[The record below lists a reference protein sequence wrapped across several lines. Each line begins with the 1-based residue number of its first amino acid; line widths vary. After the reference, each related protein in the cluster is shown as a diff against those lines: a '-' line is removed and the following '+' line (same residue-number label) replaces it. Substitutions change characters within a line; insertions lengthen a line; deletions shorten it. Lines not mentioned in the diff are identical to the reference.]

1 MFKVKIPKSSF
12 SKDTIKKIEEALLA
26 EKDKLEKELSKFSKK
41 KTGQPDDFDTTF
53 PDYGDKE
60 DENAAEVA
68 DYVVNLS
75 LEENLE
81 KSLRDT
87 TQALERLGKG
97 EYGTCK
103 YCHKPIEEKRLIAR
117 PTSSSCMSCKKT
129 ITQEV

>member
-1 MFKVKIPKSSF
+1 MAKTKSQF
-12 SKDTIKKIEEALLA
+12 SPDLLKKIEVVLLA
-26 EKDKLEKELSKFSKK
+26 EKDKLERELAKFSKK
-41 KTGQPDDFDTTF
+41 KSGQEGDYDAAF

-81 KSLRDT
+81 KSLRDAN
-87 TQALERLGKG
+87 QALDRLDKG
-97 EYGTCK
+97 EYGICK
-103 YCHKPIEEKRLIAR
+103 YCHKPIEEKRLLAR

>member
-1 MFKVKIPKSSF
+1 MSKTKSQFSSDFLKKVK
-12 SKDTIKKIEEALLA
+12 TLLLEEKA
-26 EKDKLEKELSKFSKK
+26 KLEKELAKFAKK
-41 KTGQPDDFDTTF
+41 KSGAGGDYDTTF

-68 DYVVNLS
+68 DYAVNLS

-87 TQALERLGKG
+87 NQSLARMEKG
-97 EYGTCK
+97 EYGICK
-103 YCHKPIEEKRLIAR
+103 YCHKPIEEKRLLAR
-117 PTSSSCMSCKKT
+117 LTSSSCMSCKKT

>member
-1 MFKVKIPKSSF
+1 MSKTKAPFSTDFLKKV
-12 SKDTIKKIEEALLA
+12 EVLLLT
-26 EKDKLEKELSKFSKK
+26 EKAKLEKELAKFSKK
-41 KTGQPDDFDTTF
+41 KSGQGDDYDTTF

-60 DENAAEVA
+60 DENSAEVA

-87 TQALERLGKG
+87 NQSLDRLAKG
-97 EYGTCK
+97 EYGICK
-103 YCHKPIEEKRLIAR
+103 YCHKPIEEKRLLAR
-117 PTSSSCMSCKKT
+117 LTSSSCMSCKKT

>member
-1 MFKVKIPKSSF
+1 MPKTKSPYSADF
-12 SKDTIKKIEEALLA
+12 LKKAEVLLLA
-26 EKDKLEKELSKFSKK
+26 EKAKLERELAKFSKK
-41 KTGQPDDFDTTF
+41 KSGADGDFDTTF

-75 LEENLE
+75 MEENLE

-87 TQALERLGKG
+87 NQSLARLEKG
-97 EYGTCK
+97 EYGICK
-103 YCHKPIEEKRLIAR
+103 YCHKPIEEKRLLAR
-117 PTSSSCMSCKKT
+117 LTSSSCMTCKKT

>member
-1 MFKVKIPKSSF
+1 MSKTKSQFSPDLLQKIKVLLL
-12 SKDTIKKIEEALLA
+12 EEKAR
-26 EKDKLEKELSKFSKK
+26 LEKELAKFSKK
-41 KTGQPDDFDTTF
+41 KSGQEGDYDTTF

-68 DYVVNLS
+68 DYVVNIS

-81 KSLRDT
+81 KSLRDAN
-87 TQALERLGKG
+87 QSLERLENG
-97 EYGTCK
+97 EYGICK
-103 YCHKPIEEKRLIAR
+103 YCHKPIEEKRLLAR

>member
-1 MFKVKIPKSSF
+1 MSKTKPQF
-12 SKDTIKKIEEALLA
+12 SPDFLKKAGVLLLQ
-26 EKDKLEKELSKFSKK
+26 EKAKLEKELAKFSKK
-41 KTGQPDDFDTTF
+41 KSGSDDDFDTTF

-87 TQALERLGKG
+87 NQSLVRLERG
-97 EYGTCK
+97 EYGICK
-103 YCHKPIEEKRLIAR
+103 YCHKSIEEKRLLAR
-117 PTSSSCMSCKKT
+117 LTSSSCMSCKKT

>member
-1 MFKVKIPKSSF
+1 MTKIKSQFSADFLKKVK
-12 SKDTIKKIEEALLA
+12 ALLLE
-26 EKDKLEKELSKFSKK
+26 EKAKLEKELAKFSKK
-41 KTGQPDDFDTTF
+41 KDGEDGEYDSAF

-81 KSLRDT
+81 KTLRDANL
-87 TQALERLGKG
+87 ALEKLEKG
-97 EYGTCK
+97 EYGICK
-103 YCHKPIEEKRLIAR
+103 YCKNPIEEKRLLAR

>member
-1 MFKVKIPKSSF
+1 MPKTKSQF
-12 SKDTIKKIEEALLA
+12 SADVLKKIEASLLA
-26 EKDKLEKELSKFSKK
+26 EKVKLEKELSKFSKK
-41 KTGQPDDFDTTF
+41 KSDQDDFDTAF

-81 KSLRDT
+81 KSLRDA
-87 TQALERLGKG
+87 TQALDRLKKG
-97 EYGTCK
+97 QYGICK
-103 YCHKPIEEKRLIAR
+103 YCQKPIEEKRLLAR

>member
-1 MFKVKIPKSSF
+1 MSKTKSPF
-12 SKDTIKKIEEALLA
+12 SADFLKKAEALLLE
-26 EKDKLEKELSKFSKK
+26 EKAKIERELVKFSKK
-41 KTGQPDDFDTTF
+41 KPGSEGDYDTTF

-68 DYVVNLS
+68 DYAVNLS

-87 TQALERLGKG
+87 NQSLKRMAEG
-97 EYGTCK
+97 EYGICK
-103 YCHKPIEEKRLIAR
+103 YCHKPIEEKRLMAR
-117 PTSSSCMSCKKT
+117 LTSSSCMSCKKT

>member
-1 MFKVKIPKSSF
+1 MVKTKLQF
-12 SKDTIKKIEEALLA
+12 STDFLKKIEVLLIE
-26 EKDKLEKELSKFSKK
+26 EKAKLEKELAKFSKNK
-41 KTGQPDDFDTTF
+41 GGQDNAF

-68 DYVVNLS
+68 DYVVNIS

-81 KSLRDT
+81 KTLRDAIS
-87 TQALERLGKG
+87 ALAKLKKG
-97 EYGTCK
+97 EYGICK
-103 YCHKPIEEKRLIAR
+103 YCHNAIEEKRLLAR

>member
-1 MFKVKIPKSSF
+1 MLLEEKA
-12 SKDTIKKIEEALLA
+12 KIERELA
-26 EKDKLEKELSKFSKK
+26 KFSKK
-41 KTGQPDDFDTTF
+41 KSNADDDFDTTF

-81 KSLRDT
+81 KALRDT
-87 TQALERLGKG
+87 NQSLKRLEEEK
-97 EYGTCK
+97 YGICK
-103 YCHKPIEEKRLIAR
+103 YCNKPIEEKRLLAR
-117 PTSSSCMSCKKT
+117 LTSSSCMSCKKT

>member
-1 MFKVKIPKSSF
+1 MFKTKLPF
-12 SKDTIKKIEEALLA
+12 SADFLKKVEVLLLEEKA
-26 EKDKLEKELSKFSKK
+26 KLEKELAKFSKK
-41 KTGQPDDFDTTF
+41 KPGQDSNYDTTF

-81 KSLRDT
+81 KALRDAN
-87 TQALERLGKG
+87 QSLERLEKG
-97 EYGTCK
+97 EYGICK
-103 YCHKPIEEKRLIAR
+103 YCHKPIEEKRLLAR
-117 PTSSSCMSCKKT
+117 LTSSSCMTCKKT

>member
-1 MFKVKIPKSSF
+1 MTKAKSQF
-12 SKDTIKKIEEALLA
+12 SSDFLKKIEELLSE
-26 EKDKLEKELSKFSKK
+26 EKDKLEKEVAKFSNKS
-41 KTGQPDDFDTTF
+41 DAAF

-75 LEENLE
+75 LEESLA
-81 KSLRDT
+81 KSLRDAI
-87 TQALERLGKG
+87 QSLDRLKKG
-97 EYGTCK
+97 VYGICK
-103 YCHKPIEEKRLIAR
+103 YCQNPIEEKRLLAR

>member
-1 MFKVKIPKSSF
+1 MSKTNPQFSPDLFQKI
-12 SKDTIKKIEEALLA
+12 KDLLLEEKA
-26 EKDKLEKELSKFSKK
+26 KLEKELLKFSKK
-41 KTGQPDDFDTTF
+41 KAGEEGDYNTAF

-81 KSLRDT
+81 KSLRDAN
-87 TQALERLGKG
+87 QSLERLEKG
-97 EYGTCK
+97 EYGICK
-103 YCHKPIEEKRLIAR
+103 YCHKPIEEKRLLAR

>member
-1 MFKVKIPKSSF
+1 MTKAKSQF
-12 SKDTIKKIEEALLA
+12 SPELLKQIEVNLLE
-26 EKDKLEKELSKFSKK
+26 EKAKLEKELAKFSKK
-41 KTGQPDDFDTTF
+41 KTDQEGDYDSTF

-81 KSLRDT
+81 KSLRDAIS
-87 TQALERLGKG
+87 ALDRLKKG
-97 EYGTCK
+97 VYGICK
-103 YCHKPIEEKRLIAR
+103 YCQNPIEEKRLLAR

>member
-1 MFKVKIPKSSF
+1 MAKTKLQFSPDLLKKV
-12 SKDTIKKIEEALLA
+12 EALLLA
-26 EKDKLEKELSKFSKK
+26 EKTKLEKELAKFSKK
-41 KTGQPDDFDTTF
+41 KSGQEGGYDTAF

-81 KSLRDT
+81 KSLRDAN
-87 TQALERLGKG
+87 QSLDRLKKG
-97 EYGTCK
+97 EYGICK
-103 YCHKPIEEKRLIAR
+103 YCHKPIEEKRLLAR

>member
-1 MFKVKIPKSSF
+1 MTKTKSPYSADF
-12 SKDTIKKIEEALLA
+12 LNKAKTLLLEEKA
-26 EKDKLEKELSKFSKK
+26 KLEKELAKFAKK
-41 KTGQPDDFDTTF
+41 KSEGDYDTTF

-68 DYVVNLS
+68 DYAVNLS

-87 TQALERLGKG
+87 NQSLARMEKG
-97 EYGTCK
+97 EYGICK
-103 YCHKPIEEKRLIAR
+103 YCHKPIEEKRLLAR
-117 PTSSSCMSCKKT
+117 LTSSSCMSCKKT

>member
-1 MFKVKIPKSSF
+1 MTKIKSPYSAELL
-12 SKDTIKKIEEALLA
+12 KKIEALLLE
-26 EKDKLEKELSKFSKK
+26 EKARLDREMAKFSKNNAAD
-41 KTGQPDDFDTTF
+41 GDTAF

-87 TQALERLGKG
+87 NQSLERLKKG
-97 EYGTCK
+97 DYGICK
-103 YCHKPIEEKRLIAR
+103 YCKKPIEEKRLLAR

>member
-1 MFKVKIPKSSF
+1 MTKTKSEYSPEF
-12 SKDTIKKIEEALLA
+12 LKKIEGLLLA
-26 EKDKLEKELSKFSKK
+26 EKTKLDKEMAKFAKK
-41 KTGQPDDFDTTF
+41 KNGEDGDTAF

-87 TQALERLGKG
+87 NQSLDRLKKG
-97 EYGTCK
+97 QYGICK
-103 YCHKPIEEKRLIAR
+103 YCKKPIEEKRLLAR

-129 ITQEV
+129 ITQEL

>member
-1 MFKVKIPKSSF
+1 MSKSPYSADF
-12 SKDTIKKIEEALLA
+12 LKKAKTLLLEEKAKIERELA
-26 EKDKLEKELSKFSKK
+26 KFAKK
-41 KTGQPDDFDTTF
+41 KSNADDDFDTTF

-81 KSLRDT
+81 KALRDT
-87 TQALERLGKG
+87 DQSLKRLEEGK
-97 EYGTCK
+97 YGICK
-103 YCHKPIEEKRLIAR
+103 YCHKPIEEKRLLAR
-117 PTSSSCMSCKKT
+117 LTSSSCMSCKKT